1 MLLRGI
7 LIGWLTL
14 MPLGVGAV
22 PPPGRNQAVAV
33 LNEYVRYCNE
43 TIHGLWMLHEAWR
56 ELNSSANS
64 TLTYGRGSLYFR
76 NDDPLGKIDYYET
89 LPADIYQ
96 RCLADS
102 KVLGPAQPGLN
113 TRLTALKTVLDQ
125 LYALNAE
132 ASIYVTQKQQAQDP
146 GLRRLF
152 GMLERAE
159 KLFDDYDQA
168 KERLFAEVQRVYEA
182 QYRPPNLQHR
192 IVASAQAMLPAI
204 VVCKN
209 LLDDLDRNDSG
220 RVATYLNELNAHIAR
235 LEAQKTANLAG
246 VYRFGPSNGL
256 DAGYRYDRVVSSLK
270 ALADHGK
277 SFQTSNWRPYNDRN
291 RLKTEFYYNE
301 RFLNKY
307 NRYGLGLIG
316 NYNAFVELADG
327 KKIQQQAEIPDYY
340 IKNKSIKLDVTVT
353 VLLQWAE
360 EPHQFRVV
368 YPAPEKPGR
377 TDQPPKTEKPTK
389 PEKKEPVP
397 TATAG
402 GDTAPAKAGGI
413 TGETLE
419 GYAENHLIFLLDVSG
434 SMNRPDKLPLLQDAF
449 KYLLTLTRREDK
461 VAIVSYSGEAQ
472 VELKS
477 VSAAKR
483 KKIEARLEKLET
495 HGGTN
500 ANRGLKLAYEVANA
514 SFIPAGNN
522 RIILASDGEFSI
534 NEATEALIAESLRRG
549 IALTVFFFGE
559 PKSDKVT
566 QQLQRLASLGK
577 GNFRQITA
585 ENARQALLAE
595 AQAVRKR

>member
-1 MLLRGI
+1 M
-7 LIGWLTL
+7 
-14 MPLGVGAV
+14 
-22 PPPGRNQAVAV
+22 
-33 LNEYVRYCNE
+33 LNEYVSYSNE
-43 TIHGLWMLHEAWR
+43 TMHALWMMHEAWR

-64 TLTYGRGSLYFR
+64 VLTSGRGSLYFR
-76 NDDPLGKIDYYET
+76 ADDFLAKTDYYEV

-96 RCLADS
+96 HCLTDS
-102 KVLGPAQPGLN
+102 KVLGPMAQQGLN
-113 TRLTALKTVLDQ
+113 TRLTAVKQVLDQ
-125 LYALNAE
+125 LKALGAE
-132 ASIYVTQKQQAQDP
+132 ANIYVTQKQQTQDP

-152 GMLERAE
+152 GMMERAE

-168 KERLFAEVQRVYEA
+168 KENLFAEVWRLYGA
-182 QYRPPNLQHR
+182 QYQPINPQHR

-204 VVCKN
+204 IVCKN
-209 LLDDLDRNDSG
+209 LLDDLDRDDTSHVTTSL
-220 RVATYLNELNAHIAR
+220 RELNAHIAR
-235 LEAQKTANLAG
+235 LEAQKTANLVG
-246 VYRFGPSNGL
+246 LYRFGPNNGL
-256 DAGYRYDRVVSSLK
+256 DAGYRYDRVVNSLK

-277 SFQTSNWRPYNDRN
+277 SFQSGSWQRYGDRYRPQ
-291 RLKTEFYYNE
+291 TEFYYNE

-316 NYNAFVELADG
+316 NYNAFLELAEG
-327 KKIQQQAEIPDYY
+327 KKIQQQAQIPDYY

-353 VLLQWAE
+353 VLLRWAE
-360 EPHQFRVV
+360 EPHQFKVV
-368 YPAPEKPGR
+368 YPKPEKPEKPG
-377 TDQPPKTEKPTK
+377 K
-389 PEKKEPVP
+389 PEKKEPVL
-397 TATAG
+397 TT
-402 GDTAPAKAGGI
+402 KAGGVTAPVKAGGT

-534 NEATEALIAESLRRG
+534 NQATEAMIAESLRRG
-549 IALTVFFFGE
+549 IVLTVFFFGE

-566 QQLQRLASLGK
+566 QQLQRLANLGK
-577 GNFRQITA
+577 GNFRQITS
-585 ENARQALLAE
+585 ENARQALVQE